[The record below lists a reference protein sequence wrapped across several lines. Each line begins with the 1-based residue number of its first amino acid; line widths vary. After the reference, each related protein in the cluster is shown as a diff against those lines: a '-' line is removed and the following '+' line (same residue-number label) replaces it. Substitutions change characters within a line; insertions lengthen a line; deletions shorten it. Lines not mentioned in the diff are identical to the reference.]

1 MTEKLVG
8 TIAVLAIVLVGGYFT
23 YKGLTV
29 TDDVVRTPVE
39 VVGIP
44 EIVWAFD
51 PAGTDES
58 DTPLTSVSLIWE
70 GKTLDVG
77 THQGSCFSIEG
88 SSWELVPGETSGA
101 ICWWAGGGTELGVFE
116 EGGELIVKRGYLDEG
131 NAEEEGMRG
140 GFEPFFVLK
149 KTGDSVLL
157 KTRIKE
163 HASGLGVRI
172 TPLELLEDSRCSEDV
187 ACIQAGTIRVRASI
201 TSGARTTEGVFTLG
215 IVETREQETI
225 TLVAVEPA
233 PRAEVAIPLQDYRF
247 TFGIEKRSE

>member
-1 MTEKLVG
+1 MTEKIAG
-8 TIAVLAIVLVGGYFT
+8 TIAVLAVVLVGGYFT
-23 YKGLTV
+23 YKGLTT
-29 TDDVVRTPVE
+29 TDELVRTPVE

-51 PAGTDES
+51 PAGTDET
-58 DTPLTSVSLIWE
+58 DTPLTAVSLIWE
-70 GKTLDVG
+70 GKTFDAG
-77 THQGSCFSIEG
+77 THPGSCVAIEG
-88 SSWELVPGETSGA
+88 SSWALVPGEKSGA
-101 ICWWAGGGTELGVFE
+101 ICWWAGGGVELGVFE

-131 NAEEEGMRG
+131 SAEEEGMRG

-157 KTRIKE
+157 KTRIDE
-163 HASGLGVRI
+163 HASGLGVRV
-172 TPLELLEDSRCSEDV
+172 TPVELLEDSRCPEDV
-187 ACIQAGTIRVRASI
+187 ACIQAGTVRVRASV

-233 PRAEVAIPLQDYRF
+233 PRAGVVTPLGEYRF
-247 TFGIEKRSE
+247 TFGIEKRAE